1 MDSKYEEI
9 RAAVDALLERNGVTF
24 SVVLLGKRTR
34 DGWEHD
40 AWYVT
45 LSRAGHSEDFNY
57 CTGLGRRKPAPMPA
71 HVRVMRPYSIGRRN
85 WERANPGTPVAPRAA
100 DVLHSLILDSAAAGQ
115 TFDSWCHEFG
125 YDADSRKAEATYRE
139 CQKNADKLARVLDRQ
154 AREELVELLQ
164 DY

>member
-9 RAAVDALLERNGVTF
+9 REAVDALLERYGVTF

-57 CTGLGRRKPAPMPA
+57 RTGLGLRQYATGPKNPRR
-71 HVRVMRPYSIGRRN
+71 RPR
-85 WERANPGTPVAPRAA
+85 PVPPSAA
-100 DVLHSLILDSAAAGQ
+100 DVLHSLILESSAADQ
-115 TFDSWCHEFG
+115 TFESWCDEFG
-125 YDADSRKAEATYRE
+125 YDSDSRKAEATYRA
-139 CQKNADKLARVLDRQ
+139 CLANADKLARVLDRQ
-154 AREELVELLQ
+154 AREELAELLQ